1 MQDGFRYDRVLKD
14 LFQRDHPSLLDRLA
28 GGLRV
33 REFLNVEFPKVIERR
48 ADLAVLLDDET
59 ILHVEFQS
67 HNDKDIAYREGMYC
81 LMIAQKYRRRVRQV
95 VLYVG
100 QPKMRMA
107 DRLDLGCTKVEYRL
121 LDIRE
126 IDAGELLR
134 SARPGDLVLAML
146 AKGGTE
152 RLTEIAQRTIHLS
165 GAERSRVLTQLL
177 LLSGLRALSG
187 SMKMELKSMASNVI
201 DIEKNEILRDII
213 RDLTDQAQ
221 AKALAKG
228 LAEGLA
234 EGLAKGETKGLAKG
248 RGEGMVRLLRELMQS
263 KFGPL
268 PKWAE
273 DRLSHPST
281 AQVQRWARK
290 VLDAKTLESVLG
302 KK

>member
-1 MQDGFRYDRVLKD
+1 
-14 LFQRDHPSLLDRLA
+14 
-28 GGLRV
+28 
-33 REFLNVEFPKVIERR
+33 
-48 ADLAVLLDDET
+48 
-59 ILHVEFQS
+59 
-67 HNDKDIAYREGMYC
+67 MYC
-81 LMIAQKYRRRVRQV
+81 LMIGQKYRRRVRQV

-100 QPKMRMA
+100 QPRMRME
-107 DRLDLGCTKVEYRL
+107 DRLDLGDTKVAYRL
-121 LDIRE
+121 IDIRE

-152 RLTEIAQRTIHLS
+152 RLAEIAQRTVLLTGI
-165 GAERSRVLTQLL
+165 ERSRVLTQLV

-187 SMKMELKSMASNVI
+187 NMKMELKSMASNVI

-213 RDLTDQAQ
+213 HDLTDQAQ

-228 LAEGLA
+228 LAKGLARGLA
-234 EGLAKGETKGLAKG
+234 EGLAKG
-248 RGEGMVRLLRELMQS
+248 RGEGMVKLLREQMET

-273 DRLSHPST
+273 ERLAQAST
-281 AQVQRWARK
+281 TQVERWARK
-290 VLDAKTLESVLG
+290 VLAAKTLESVLG

>member
-1 MQDGFRYDRVLKD
+1 MKNDFRYDRVLKD
-14 LFQRDHPSLLDRLA
+14 LFQRDHPSLLDQLA
-28 GGLRV
+28 GGRRV

-59 ILHVEFQS
+59 ILHIEFQS
-67 HNDKDIAYREGMYC
+67 HNDKDIPYREGMYC
-81 LMIAQKYRRRVRQV
+81 LMIGQKYRRRVRQV

-100 QPKMRMA
+100 QPKMRME
-107 DRLDLGCTKVEYRL
+107 DSLDLGDTKVAYRL

-146 AKGGTE
+146 AKGGTG
-152 RLTEIAQRTIHLS
+152 RLTEIARRIEHLS
-165 GAERSRVLTQLL
+165 GSERSRVLTQLV
-177 LLSGLRALSG
+177 LLSNLRALSG
-187 SMKMELKSMASNVI
+187 SMKMELKNMASDVI

-221 AKALAKG
+221 AKAWAK
-228 LAEGLA
+228 AW
-234 EGLAKGETKGLAKG
+234 AKGEAKGLAKG
-248 RGEGMVRLLRELMQS
+248 RGEGMVQVLREQMQI

-273 DRLSHPST
+273 DRLSHASP
-281 AQVQRWARK
+281 AQIERWARK
-290 VLDAKTLESVLG
+290 ILSASTLENVLG
-302 KK
+302 KR

>member
-1 MQDGFRYDRVLKD
+1 M
-14 LFQRDHPSLLDRLA
+14 
-28 GGLRV
+28 
-33 REFLNVEFPKVIERR
+33 
-48 ADLAVLLDDET
+48 AVLLDDET
-59 ILHVEFQS
+59 ILHIEFQS

-81 LMIAQKYRRRVRQV
+81 LMIGQKYRRQVRQV

-100 QPKMRMA
+100 QPKMRME
-107 DRLDLGCTKVEYRL
+107 DRLDLGDTKVSYRL

-134 SARPGDLVLAML
+134 SSIPGDLVLAML

-152 RLTEIAQRTIHLS
+152 RLTEIAQRTVLLS
-165 GAERSRVLTQLL
+165 GAERSRVLTQLV

-213 RDLTDQAQ
+213 RDLMDQAQ

-228 LAEGLA
+228 LA
-234 EGLAKGETKGLAKG
+234 KG
-248 RGEGMVRLLRELMQS
+248 RGEGMVQLLREQIQT

-273 DRLSHPST
+273 ERLSQGSA
-281 AQVQRWARK
+281 AQMERWARK
-290 VLDAKTLESVLG
+290 VLAAKTLESVLG

>member
-1 MQDGFRYDRVLKD
+1 VKTRFRYDRVLKD
-14 LFQRDHPSLLDRLA
+14 LFQRDHPSLLDQLA

-48 ADLAVLLDDET
+48 ADLAVLLEDET

-67 HNDKDIAYREGMYC
+67 HNDRDIAYREGMYC

-100 QPKMRMA
+100 QPKMRMV
-107 DRLDLGCTKVEYRL
+107 DHLDLGGTKVAYRL

-134 SARPGDLVLAML
+134 SGRPGDLVLAML

-152 RLTEIAQRTIHLS
+152 RLTEIARRIVLLS
-165 GAERSRVLTQLL
+165 GAERSRALTQLM

-187 SMKMELKSMASNVI
+187 SIKMELKNMTSDVI
-201 DIEKNEILRDII
+201 DLERHFFFRDKI
-213 RDLTDQAQ
+213 RELKDQ
-221 AKALAKG
+221 
-228 LAEGLA
+228 ER
-234 EGLAKGETKGLAKG
+234 AKG
-248 RGEGMVRLLRELMQS
+248 RGEGMVHLLREQIQT

-273 DRLSHPST
+273 ERLSQGSP
-281 AQVQRWARK
+281 AQVKRWARK
-290 VLDAKTLESVLG
+290 VLAAKTLESVLG

>member
-1 MQDGFRYDRVLKD
+1 MKDGFRYDRVLKD
-14 LFQRDHPSLLDRLA
+14 LFQRDRPSLLDQLA

-48 ADLAVLLDDET
+48 ADMAVLLDDET
-59 ILHVEFQS
+59 ILHIEFQS

-81 LMIAQKYRRRVRQV
+81 LMIGQKYRRQVRQV

-100 QPKMRMA
+100 QPKMRME
-107 DRLDLGCTKVEYRL
+107 DRLDLGDTKVSYRL

-152 RLTEIAQRTIHLS
+152 RLTEIAQRTVPLS
-165 GAERSRVLTQLL
+165 GAERSRVLTQLV

-228 LAEGLA
+228 LSKGLA
-234 EGLAKGETKGLAKG
+234 EGLAKGLAKG
-248 RGEGMVRLLRELMQS
+248 RGEGMVQMLREQIQT

-273 DRLSHPST
+273 ERLSQASAT
-281 AQVQRWARK
+281 QVERWARK
-290 VLDAKTLESVLG
+290 ILASKTLESVLG

>member
-1 MQDGFRYDRVLKD
+1 MLFSLFLCLWASASRLGLGNNIEIVKHGFRYDRVLKD
-14 LFQRDHPSLLDRLA
+14 LFQKDHPSLLDQLA

-67 HNDKDIAYREGMYC
+67 HNDRDIAYREGMYC

-95 VLYVG
+95 VLYFG

-107 DRLDLGCTKVEYRL
+107 DRLDLGGTKVAYRL

-126 IDAGELLR
+126 IDAGEFLR
-134 SARPGDLVLAML
+134 SGRPGDMVLAML
-146 AKGGTE
+146 ARGGTD
-152 RLTEIAQRTIHLS
+152 RLAEIARRLVLLS
-165 GAERSRVLTQLL
+165 GAERSRVLTQLK

-187 SMKMELKSMASNVI
+187 SMKMDLKNMASDVI
-201 DIEKNEILRDII
+201 DIEKNEFFRDII
-213 RDLTDQAQ
+213 RDLKDKAQ
-221 AKALAKG
+221 A
-228 LAEGLA
+228 E
-234 EGLAKGETKGLAKG
+234 G
-248 RGEGMVRLLRELMQS
+248 RGKGMAHLLREQMQT

-273 DRLSHPST
+273 ERLSHGSP
-281 AQVQRWARK
+281 AQVERWARK

>member
-14 LFQRDHPSLLDRLA
+14 LFQRDHPSLLDQLA

-59 ILHVEFQS
+59 ILHIEFQS

-81 LMIAQKYRRRVRQV
+81 LMIGQKYRRRVRQV

-100 QPKMRMA
+100 QPKMRME
-107 DRLDLGCTKVEYRL
+107 DRLDLGDTKVAYRL

-152 RLTEIAQRTIHLS
+152 RLTEIAQRTVLLS
-165 GAERSRVLTQLL
+165 GAERSRVLTQLV

-221 AKALAKG
+221 AK
-228 LAEGLA
+228 
-234 EGLAKGETKGLAKG
+234 G
-248 RGEGMVRLLRELMQS
+248 RGEGMVQMLREQMQT

-273 DRLSHPST
+273 ARLSQGSP
-281 AQVQRWARK
+281 AQMERWARK
-290 VLDAKTLESVLG
+290 VLSANTLESVLG